1 MPKDNEPKPVR
12 SWQEIAAEA
21 AMEPD
26 SDRLLQL
33 AQELDRALA
42 EHETRVAPWPQR
54 KYS

>member
-1 MPKDNEPKPVR
+1 MPKDNKPKPLR

-26 SDRLLQL
+26 SDRLLHL
-33 AQELDRALA
+33 AQELERALA
-42 EHETRVAPWPQR
+42 AHETKVEPWPQR